1 MADLTWPG
9 DILILAG
16 ISTVALILL
25 GYLASY
31 LMVKKGITL
40 QVKPKRKKAKSAK
53 AKKA

>member
-9 DILILAG
+9 DVLLLAG
-16 ISTVALILL
+16 IATLALILL

-40 QVKPKRKKAKSAK
+40 QVKPKRKKAKRAK
-53 AKKA
+53 S